1 MSINSDNFSILR
13 DLPPYVFSVIDEI
26 KYKARKS
33 GEDII
38 DFGMGNP
45 DQPTPRHIV
54 QKLIESSLEGRNHR
68 YSASAGLPKL
78 KLAIT
83 DWYRKHY
90 NVELDSENETIVTI
104 GSKEGVSHLMIAM
117 LSPGDVVLV
126 PDPCY
131 PIHSFSVLIARGRIK
146 PFNAINDDTLID
158 NIEKGLK
165 TSPKPKALIIS
176 FPSNPTTQTVE
187 LEFFAKIVDLAN
199 KYSVIVIHD
208 FAYAD
213 LCFDG
218 YKAPSFLQ
226 VPGAKDVGVE
236 SFSLSKSYN
245 MAGWRVAFMCGN
257 KEVISALRRVKSYL
271 DYGIF
276 QPIQIAAISALNETQ
291 ECVEQI
297 RNTYSKRRDRLI
309 SSLSN
314 MGWEVPPPRA
324 TMFVWAKMPEHLR
337 HLGSL
342 EFSKKLI
349 KECKVAVSP
358 GIGFGRNGDQYVR
371 FALIENEHRILQASR
386 SIKKLFSK

>member
-83 DWYRKHY
+83 DWYMKHY

-324 TMFVWAKMPEHLR
+324 TMFVWAKIPEHLR

>member
-324 TMFVWAKMPEHLR
+324 TMFVWAKIPEHLR

>member
-1 MSINSDNFSILR
+1 MSINSDNFSLLKH
-13 DLPPYVFSVIDEI
+13 LPPYVFSVVNEI
-26 KYKARKS
+26 KYKARRS

-45 DQPTPRHIV
+45 DQPTPKHIV
-54 QKLIESSLEGRNHR
+54 EKLLESSLQGKNHR
-68 YSASAGLPKL
+68 YSVSAGLPKL
-78 KLAIT
+78 RLAISN
-83 DWYRKHY
+83 WYKRNY
-90 NVELDSENETIVTI
+90 DVDLDPDNEVIVTI
-104 GSKEGVSHLMIAM
+104 GSKEGVSHLMLSM

-131 PIHSFSVLIARGRIK
+131 PIHGYSVLIARGEVRGFNSTENSSLLENIK
-146 PFNAINDDTLID
+146 
-158 NIEKGLK
+158 KGLE
-165 TSPKPKALIIS
+165 TNPKPKALIIS
-176 FPSNPTTQTVE
+176 FPSNPTTQTVD
-187 LEFFAKIVDLAN
+187 LDFFYEVADLAK

-226 VPGAKDVGVE
+226 VPIAKELGVE

-245 MAGWRVAFMCGN
+245 MAGWRVGFMCGN
-257 KEVISALRRVKSYL
+257 KEMISALKRVKSYL

-291 ECVEQI
+291 DCVI
-297 RNTYSKRRDRLI
+297 DTRNTYKTRRDKLI
-309 SSLSN
+309 SGLAN
-314 MGWEVPPPRA
+314 TGWEIPSPKA
-324 TMFVWAKMPEHLR
+324 TMFVWAKIPEQLA

-349 KECKVAVSP
+349 HECKVAVSP
-358 GIGFGRNGDQYVR
+358 GIGFGANGDSYVR
-371 FALIENEHRILQASR
+371 FALIENEHRILQATR
-386 SIKKLFSK
+386 SMKKLFT